1 MGMKRHLSILV
12 SGRVQGVFYR
22 ASAKAKADELGISG
36 FVQNMPDGKV
46 YIEVEGPDEKLDHF
60 KTWCSKGPPR
70 AQVEQVEI
78 KEGDVQDFTSF
89 GILR

>member
-1 MGMKRHLSILV
+1 MKRHISILV

-22 ASAKAKADELGISG
+22 ASAKTKADELGVTG
-36 FVQNMPDGKV
+36 FVENRPDGKV
-46 YIEVEGPDEKLDHF
+46 YIEAEGPDEMLDLF
-60 KTWCSKGPPR
+60 KAWCSDGPTR

-78 KEGDVQDFTSF
+78 KEGDLQNFTSF

>member
-1 MGMKRHLSILV
+1 MKRHISILV

-22 ASAKAKADELGISG
+22 ASAKTKADELGVTG
-36 FVQNMPDGKV
+36 FVENRADGKV
-46 YIEVEGPDEKLDHF
+46 YIEAEGTDEKLDLF
-60 KTWCSKGPPR
+60 KSWCSQGPTR

-78 KEGDVQDFTSF
+78 KEGDLQNFTSF

>member
-1 MGMKRHLSILV
+1 MKRHMSILV

-22 ASAKAKADELGISG
+22 ASAKAKADELGITG
-36 FVQNMPDGKV
+36 LVQNMPDGKV
-46 YIEVEGPDEKLDHF
+46 YIEAEGADEELDHF

-78 KEGDVQDFTSF
+78 KEGDLRNFTSF
-89 GILR
+89 QVIR

>member
-1 MGMKRHLSILV
+1 MKRHVSILV

-22 ASAKAKADELGISG
+22 ASAKAKADELGVKG

-46 YIEVEGPDEKLDHF
+46 YIEVEGAQEKLDMF

-78 KEGDVQDFTSF
+78 KEGELKNFMSF

>member
-1 MGMKRHLSILV
+1 MSILV
-12 SGRVQGVFYR
+12 TGRVQGVFYR
-22 ASAKAKADELGISG
+22 ASTKAKADELGITG

-46 YIEVEGPDEKLDHF
+46 YIEAEGMDDQLDLF

-70 AQVEQVEI
+70 AQVEAVEI
-78 KEGDVQDFTSF
+78 KEGDVQNFNSF

>member
-1 MGMKRHLSILV
+1 MSILV

-22 ASAKAKADELGISG
+22 ASAKAKADELGITG
-36 FVQNMPDGKV
+36 FVQNMTDGQV
-46 YIEVEGPDEKLDHF
+46 YIEVEGTDEKLDRF
-60 KTWCSKGPPR
+60 KTWCSQGPPR

-78 KEGDVQDFTSF
+78 KEGDLQNFTSF